1 MPAHKKSATPAAS
14 YRARVHSVSTSLL
27 AAGCA
32 RAGSAAHGVATQ
44 RRVAHGMARQVHAP
58 LLAAIGV
65 PRDGV
70 HDDRLA
76 SLESLAAALR
86 RGGLR
91 PLVGHRARSLA
102 CLPAHAFVCESSKAQ
117 RGQAGLGPRKK
128 GVPASWAHAR
138 EHVGRFG
145 VGCQEGRMAGEVQR
159 ARACLV
165 SAADQTSRARC
176 ASPPP
181 SGRHRY
187 AQRCNVIGTRPSE
200 PRVHVAQW
208 HADRRGAP
216 SQGIRSLPPS
226 SPTPS
231 LSAHAT
237 WASALSAGRVMQRAL
252 GLALT
257 SALTYR
263 RTPSCC
269 ASCGRARQHR

>member
-1 MPAHKKSATPAAS
+1 MRPLGREHDVQARAQSCQAAHREENMPTHKKSATPAAS

-27 AAGCA
+27 AAGCT

-44 RRVAHGMARQVHAP
+44 RRVAHGMARQGHAP

-138 EHVGRFG
+138 KRVGRFG
-145 VGCQEGRMAGEVQR
+145 VGCQEGRVAGKVQR
-159 ARACLV
+159 TRACSV
-165 SAADQTSRARC
+165 SAADQTSRAR
-176 ASPPP
+176 ASHRRLTP
-181 SGRHRY
+181 SLRP
-187 AQRCNVIGTRPSE
+187 ALNVIGTRPSE
-200 PRVHVAQW
+200 LGARSTMAC
-208 HADRRGAP
+208 DRRAP
-216 SQGIRSLPPS
+216 GPASARPPPPS
-226 SPTPS
+226 PAPS
-231 LSAHAT
+231 LSAHAAR
-237 WASALSAGRVMQRAL
+237 ASALSAGRVMQRAL
-252 GLALT
+252 GW
-257 SALTYR
+257 R
-263 RTPSCC
+263 
-269 ASCGRARQHR
+269 